1 MEGVDSDKTAIEL
14 GPCAEEMLQR
24 LAGNILATRQR
35 DVRMPWSQVW
45 FEACRKSRIAY
56 SLVQL
61 KEMGMSAPDPKPDDV
76 RARLPRKCPDL
87 AQWEKKGRPANRS
100 EMIAQFFLRVGPDV
114 AEESESE
121 MNLLRRNP
129 TDSTHVRIQP
139 NETPS
144 NRRGQL
150 QTNEKALRWHRAGSC
165 FAVARDRGVPEPA

>member
-1 MEGVDSDKTAIEL
+1 LEGVDSDKTAIEL
-14 GPCAEEMLQR
+14 GPGAEEMLQR

-45 FEACRKSRIAY
+45 FEAGRKSRIAD

-76 RARLPRKCPDL
+76 RARFPLKCSDL
-87 AQWEKKGRPANRS
+87 AQWEKKSRPADRR
-100 EMIAQFFLRVGPDV
+100 ELIAQFFLRVGPNV

-129 TDSTHVRIQP
+129 TDSWQARIQP
-139 NETPS
+139 GEKS
-144 NRRGQL
+144 RDRRGQFH
-150 QTNEKALRWHRAGSC
+150 TNEKALRLHRASSS
-165 FAVARDRGVPEPA
+165 FVVARARRVTDAT

>member
-76 RARLPRKCPDL
+76 RARFPRKCPDL
-87 AQWEKKGRPANRS
+87 AQREKKGRTANRS
-100 EMIAQFFLRVGPDV
+100 EVIAQFFLGVGPDV

-150 QTNEKALRWHRAGSC
+150 QTNEKSLRWHRAGSC